1 MCNVTHSLLVV
12 GKDVM
17 RLPFTKCAMS
27 LTTCL
32 SWETGLPSTKCAMSL
47 TNCCIVG
54 QYIMRLPF
62 TKCAMSLTHCDMK
75 RCDESAFCKMCNVTD
90 LLLVIVGEERCDETP
105 FHKMCSV
112 TDMLLRWMRLPIRAI
127 TKCALPLT
135 CYWS

>member
-1 MCNVTHSLLVV
+1 MLCHTQAVGHRKRCDESAFHKICNITHSLLVR
-12 GKDVM
+12 GKDMV

-32 SWETGLPSTKCAMSL
+32 SWETGLPS
-47 TNCCIVG
+47 
-54 QYIMRLPF
+54 

-112 TDMLLRWMRLPIRAI
+112 TDM
-127 TKCALPLT
+127 
-135 CYWS
+135 